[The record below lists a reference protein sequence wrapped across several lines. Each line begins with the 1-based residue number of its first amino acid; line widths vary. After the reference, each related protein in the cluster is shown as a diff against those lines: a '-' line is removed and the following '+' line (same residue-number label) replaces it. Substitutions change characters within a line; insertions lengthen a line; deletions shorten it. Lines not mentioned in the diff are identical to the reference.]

1 MTEWN
6 EAQKQAITHK
16 DGPMMVLAGPGSGK
30 TTVITE
36 RTKYLVEHF
45 GVNPSNILVITFTKA
60 AAAEMKERF
69 MKLAGRSLPVSFG
82 TFHAVFFTILKH
94 AYRLQAGC
102 ILPEHKKYGLLR
114 EIITDRDLET
124 GDEPDFLRS
133 LISEISLVKG
143 QLISMEYYHSQS
155 CADSIFQLIYQEYN
169 KKLQRNRWMD
179 FDDILVYTYQLLKE
193 RKDLLAAWQNK
204 YQYILIDEFQDI
216 SPIQYEIMKLL
227 AAPRDNLFIVGDDD
241 QSIYRFRGAKP
252 EIMLGFPRDYKDSKK
267 IQLDINYRSSPE
279 IVDAAQKVI
288 RVNKKRFAKEIRS
301 CKDAQAPVELRIFK
315 DQQEECIY
323 VAKKLREE
331 FGKGIPFEENAIL
344 VRTNLGART
353 MIGKLMEYNIPF
365 AVKDGIPSLFE
376 HWIARDI
383 IDYIRMALG
392 DRRRGTFLRIMNRP
406 KRYISREYL
415 DQPEISFQELKE
427 KTKDKEWLYDYI
439 EELEE
444 DLRLLKD
451 MTPFLAI
458 TYIRKSVGYNAYLA
472 EYARIRKL
480 KEEELTDVL
489 EELQETARAYE
500 TYEEWF
506 EFMRSYTEEL
516 KAQSE
521 QKNQE
526 KQGVILSTLH
536 SAKGLEYE
544 RVFLIDVNDGVIP
557 YKKAVKT
564 EELEEERRMLY
575 VGMTRAKKYLHVF
588 SVEKMYNKDSSVSDF
603 IRPLEGKRRK
613 QQKGANGYGTESN
626 TQTGGFL

>member
-16 DGPMMVLAGPGSGK
+16 DGAMMVLAGPGSGK

-36 RTKYLVEHF
+36 RTKYLIEHCE
-45 GVNPSNILVITFTKA
+45 VNPSNILVITFTKA
-60 AAAEMKERF
+60 AAKEMKERF
-69 MKLAGRSLPVSFG
+69 MRLAGKPLPVSFG

-102 ILPEHKKYGLLR
+102 ILPEHKKYDLLR
-114 EIITDRDLET
+114 EIIVDRDLET

-143 QLISMEYYHSQS
+143 QLLSMEYYHSQS
-155 CADSIFQLIYQEYN
+155 CADSVFQLIYKEYN
-169 KKLQRNRWMD
+169 EKLSNNQWMD
-179 FDDILVYTYQLLKE
+179 FDDILVYTYRLLKE
-193 RKDLLAAWQNK
+193 RDDLLAAWQNK
-204 YQYILIDEFQDI
+204 FQYILIDEFQDI
-216 SPIQYEIMKLL
+216 SPVQYEIMKML
-227 AAPRDNLFIVGDDD
+227 AAPGRNLFIVGDDD

-252 EIMLGFPRDYKDSKK
+252 EIMLGFPRDYKDAKK
-267 IQLDINYRSSPE
+267 ILLDINYRSGPQ
-279 IVDAAQKVI
+279 IVEAAQKVI
-288 RVNKKRFAKEIRS
+288 RGNKKRFAKKLRS
-301 CKDAQAPVELRIFK
+301 YSDEQIPVELRTFK
-315 DQQEECIY
+315 DQQQECIY

-331 FGKGIPFEENAIL
+331 YIKGQSYEEAAVL

-353 MIGKLMEYNIPF
+353 VIGKLMEYNIPF
-365 AVKDGIPSLFE
+365 TVKDGIPSLFE

-415 DQPEISFQELKE
+415 DQPEISFRELKE
-427 KTKDKEWLYDYI
+427 KTKGKEWLYDYI

-451 MTPFLAI
+451 MTPLLAI
-458 TYIRKSVGYNAYLA
+458 TYIRKSIGYNAYLA

-489 EELQETARAYE
+489 EELQETARGYE
-500 TYEEWF
+500 TFEEWF
-506 EFMRSYTEEL
+506 SFMRNYTEEL
-516 KAQSE
+516 KAQTES
-521 QKNQE
+521 KNQE
-526 KQGVILSTLH
+526 KQGVVISTLH

-557 YKKAVKT
+557 YKKAVKP

-588 SVEKMYNKDSSVSDF
+588 SVEKMYNKDSKVSDF
-603 IRPLEGKRRK
+603 ILPLEGKRRK
-613 QQKGANGYGTESN
+613 KQKGA
-626 TQTGGFL
+626 Q

>member
-6 EAQKQAITHK
+6 EAQTKAITHK

-36 RTKYLVEHF
+36 RTKYLIEHC

-69 MKLAGRSLPVSFG
+69 LKLAGISLPVSFG

-94 AYRLQAGC
+94 AYSFRPGC
-102 ILPEHKKYGLLR
+102 ILPEHKKYDLLR
-114 EIITDRDLET
+114 EIITDRNLET

-143 QLISMEYYHSQS
+143 QLLSMGYYHSQS
-155 CADSIFQLIYQEYN
+155 CADSIFQLIYKEYN
-169 KKLQRNRWMD
+169 EKLRKNQWMD
-179 FDDILVYTYQLLKE
+179 FDDILVYTYSLLKE
-193 RKDLLAAWQNK
+193 REDLLAAWQNK
-204 YQYILIDEFQDI
+204 FQYILIDEFQDI
-216 SPIQYEIMKLL
+216 SPIQYEIIKML
-227 AAPRDNLFIVGDDD
+227 AAPKNNLFIVGDDD

-252 EIMLGFPRDYKDSKK
+252 EIMLGFPNDYKDTEM
-267 IQLDINYRSSPE
+267 IRLDINYRSSPE
-279 IVDAAQKVI
+279 IVEASQKVI
-288 RVNKKRFAKEIRS
+288 RANKKRFDKEIRS
-301 CKDAQAPVELRIFK
+301 CRDREIPIELRTFK
-315 DQQEECIY
+315 DQQEECTY
-323 VAKKLREE
+323 VAKRLRDEYQKGHPYEE
-331 FGKGIPFEENAIL
+331 ASIL

-353 MIGKLMEYNIPF
+353 MLGKLMEFNIPF
-365 AVKDGIPSLFE
+365 TVKDGIPSLFE

-383 IDYIRMALG
+383 IDYMRMALG
-392 DRRRGTFLRIMNRP
+392 DRRRSTFLRIMNRP
-406 KRYISREYL
+406 KRYISREYI
-415 DQPEISFQELKE
+415 DQPEISFENLKE
-427 KTKDKEWLYDYI
+427 KTRNKEWLYDDI

-451 MTPFLAI
+451 MTPFLAV
-458 TYIRKSVGYNAYLA
+458 TYIRKSVGYNAFLA

-489 EELQETARAYE
+489 EELQETARGYD

-506 EFMRSYTEEL
+506 DFIRRYTEEL

-521 QKNQE
+521 SGDQE
-526 KQGVILSTLH
+526 KQGVVISTLH

-564 EELEEERRMLY
+564 EELEEERRMFY

-588 SVEKMYNKDSSVSDF
+588 SVEKMYNKDSKVSDF
-603 IRPLEGKRRK
+603 ILPLEGKRRK
-613 QQKGANGYGTESN
+613 QQKGA
-626 TQTGGFL
+626 Q